1 VAVLVAVE
9 TLAIVLLTVLVAG
22 LLRSH
27 ADILRALHE
36 LGAGVDRPGPGMS
49 SAGTSGL
56 LPLPRSAAT
65 ADAFDV
71 VGMNPDGD
79 SVAIGVVGHD
89 RDTLL
94 AFLSTSCLTCAGFWQ
109 ALKDPRTAVPGDARL
124 VIVTKGPEH
133 ESEARVAELAPPR
146 VLTVLS
152 DSAWQD
158 YGVPVAPYF
167 IHVRAS
173 GQVAGE
179 GAAASWEQV
188 VNLLDQALADDASAV
203 RRRERGEGPGPG
215 ESRADPG
222 ESRADR
228 ELAAAGIGPGDPS
241 LYPTVT
247 DPPHGTVPE

>member
-1 VAVLVAVE
+1 MAALVAVE
-9 TLAIVLLTVLVAG
+9 TLAIVLLTVLVGG

-27 ADILRALHE
+27 ADILRSLHE
-36 LGAGVDRPGPGMS
+36 LGAGVDRPGPGEGS
-49 SAGTSGL
+49 TESRL
-56 LPLPRSAAT
+56 LPLPRSAHT

-71 VGMNPDGD
+71 VGINPDGD
-79 SVAIGVVGHD
+79 SVAVGVVDHD
-89 RDTLL
+89 RDTVL
-94 AFLSTSCLTCAGFWQ
+94 AFLSTSCLTCTGFWH
-109 ALKDPRTAVPGDARL
+109 ALNRPRVAVPGDARL
-124 VIVTKGPEH
+124 VIVTKGPDQ
-133 ESEARVAELAPPR
+133 ESEARVAELAPPE
-146 VLTVLS
+146 VLTVMS
-152 DSAWQD
+152 NTAWQD

-188 VNLLDQALADDASAV
+188 AHLLDQALADDASAV
-203 RRRERGEGPGPG
+203 RRQERGE
-215 ESRADPG
+215 DPG

-247 DPPHGTVPE
+247 DPAHDPVQD